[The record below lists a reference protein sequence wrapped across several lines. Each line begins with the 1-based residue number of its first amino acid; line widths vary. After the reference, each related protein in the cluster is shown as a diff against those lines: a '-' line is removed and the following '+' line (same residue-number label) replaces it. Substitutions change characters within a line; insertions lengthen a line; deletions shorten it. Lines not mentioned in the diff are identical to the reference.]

1 MHINDE
7 MDTLHDISKK
17 IAFSAHHKLL
27 STSFFLLAMPLQGKM
42 VNPSPTYF
50 GATCSVEQYI
60 SPFTLKWWSGSPS
73 DMGTQ
78 HHAYTRSDGCGVRA
92 TDSNA

>member
-27 STSFFLLAMPLQGKM
+27 SPLFFLLAMPLQGKM

-50 GATCSVEQYI
+50 GATCSAEQYI
-60 SPFTLKWWSGSPS
+60 SPFTLK
-73 DMGTQ
+73 
-78 HHAYTRSDGCGVRA
+78 
-92 TDSNA
+92 